1 MIDIVLLGCGGNM
14 PMPNRFLS
22 SLFINYKGRK
32 ILIDCGEGTQV
43 SMRMKNCGFKNI
55 DLICITHLHGDHY
68 YGLMGLL
75 STIGNSS
82 RVDDLT
88 IVGPKGICKVINT
101 MKALIEY
108 LPYKIIVIEDPK
120 GTFSLVNYILKDIEI
135 STLDLDH
142 SSE

>member
-1 MIDIVLLGCGGNM
+1 MEAICQCLIDS
-14 PMPNRFLS
+14 LS

-101 MKALIEY
+101 MKA
-108 LPYKIIVIEDPK
+108 
-120 GTFSLVNYILKDIEI
+120 
-135 STLDLDH
+135 
-142 SSE
+142 